1 MSKKYGFQSPI
12 YEKPT
17 GKEIVGGIV
26 LDLILAISATALGIK
41 IRNKTKGGKQ

>member
-1 MSKKYGFQSPI
+1 MSKYGIQNPI

-26 LDLILAISATALGIK
+26 IDIILAISATYLGIK
-41 IRNKTKGGKQ
+41 IRNKHNKGGTK